1 MGKEGLVAGKDYYAV
16 LGVDKKASEEEI
28 KKKFR
33 KLARK
38 YHPDMNPDNAAAE
51 KKFKEISEAYEVL
64 SDAKKRKEYDAYG
77 ETFQQP
83 GGGFHSHPGAG
94 SYGSD
99 LNDLFGGRTA
109 GGRSRTFTSG
119 GNPSDIFSDL
129 FSGSAGYQQQ
139 VRPRKG
145 ENISYAV
152 EISFAEAVLG
162 TELRLQINHRKVMV
176 RIPPG
181 TNNNSKLRV
190 KGKGQPGVH
199 GGSAG
204 DLLLQVKVQ
213 PDETFTV
220 KGHNLHC
227 KVTVPLT
234 TAILGGRVDVPT
246 FDGKAVLNLPPGTQP
261 GQRFRLQAKGVK
273 KNKTENYGD
282 EIIEIVVNIP
292 KKLTPDAEK
301 LVEQLDAIISTP

>member
-1 MGKEGLVAGKDYYAV
+1 VAGKDYYAV
-16 LGVDKKASEEEI
+16 LGVSKKASEEEI
-28 KKKFR
+28 KKAFR

-38 YHPDMNPDNAAAE
+38 YHPDMNPDNAGAE
-51 KKFKEISEAYEVL
+51 KKFKELSEAYEVL

-83 GGGFHSHPGAG
+83 GGGFHGQPGAG
-94 SYGSD
+94 AYGFD

-119 GNPSDIFSDL
+119 GNPSDVFSDL
-129 FSGSAGYQQQ
+129 FSGSGGYQQQ
-139 VRPRKG
+139 ARPRKG

-152 EISFAEAVLG
+152 EISFAEAVQG
-162 TELRLQINHRKVMV
+162 TELRLQINHRKVAV
-176 RIPPG
+176 RIPSG
-181 TNNNSKLRV
+181 TNSNSKLRV

-199 GGSAG
+199 GAPAG
-204 DLLLQVKVQ
+204 DLLLQVKVKS
-213 PDETFTV
+213 DETFTM

-227 KVTVPLT
+227 KVVVPLT

-246 FDGKAVLNLPPGTQP
+246 FDGKAVLTLPPGAQP
-261 GQRFRLQAKGVK
+261 GQKFRLQAKGVK

-282 EIIEIVVNIP
+282 EIVEIVVDIP
-292 KKLTPDAEK
+292 KKLTPEAKK
-301 LVEQLDAIISTP
+301 LVEQLDVVISTS

>member
-1 MGKEGLVAGKDYYAV
+1 MAGKDYYAV
-16 LGVDKKASEEEI
+16 LGVSKKASEEDI
-28 KKKFR
+28 KKAFR

-38 YHPDMNPDNAAAE
+38 YHPDINPDNAAAE

-83 GGGFHSHPGAG
+83 GGGFHGHPGAG
-94 SYGSD
+94 AYGFD

-109 GGRSRTFTSG
+109 GGKSRTFTSG
-119 GNPSDIFSDL
+119 GNQSDIFSDL
-129 FSGSAGYQQQ
+129 FAGSGGFQQQ

-152 EISFAEAVLG
+152 EISFAEAVQG

-199 GGSAG
+199 GGPAG

-213 PDETFTV
+213 PDEMFTM

-246 FDGKAVLNLPPGTQP
+246 FDGKAVLTLPPGTQP
-261 GQRFRLQAKGVK
+261 GQKFRLQAKGVK

-282 EIIEIVVNIP
+282 EIIEIAVNIP
-292 KKLTPDAEK
+292 KKLTPEAKK
-301 LVEQLDAIISTP
+301 LVEKLDAVISSP

>member
-1 MGKEGLVAGKDYYAV
+1 MAGKDYYAV
-16 LGVDKKASEEEI
+16 LGVGKKASEEEI
-28 KKKFR
+28 KKAFR

-64 SDAKKRKEYDAYG
+64 SDAKKRKEYDTYG

-83 GGGFHSHPGAG
+83 GGGFHGHPGAG
-94 SYGSD
+94 AYGFD
-99 LNDLFGGRTA
+99 LNDLFGGGMG
-109 GGRSRTFTSG
+109 GGRSRSKTFTSG
-119 GNPSDIFSDL
+119 GDPADIFADL
-129 FSGSAGYQQQ
+129 FGSSGGFQQQ
-139 VRPRKG
+139 ARPRKG
-145 ENISYAV
+145 EDISYAV
-152 EISFAEAVLG
+152 EISFAEAVQG
-162 TELRLQINHRKVMV
+162 TELRLQINHRKVTV

-190 KGKGQPGVH
+190 KGKGQPGAH
-199 GGSAG
+199 GGPAG

-213 PDETFTV
+213 VDETFTM

-227 KVTVPLT
+227 TVSIPLT

-246 FDGKAVLNLPPGTQP
+246 FAGKAMLTLPPGTQP
-261 GQRFRLQAKGVK
+261 GQKFRLQAKGVK

-282 EIIEIVVNIP
+282 EIVEIAVDIP
-292 KKLTPDAEK
+292 KKLTPEAKK
-301 LVEQLDAIISTP
+301 LVEQLDAIITLP